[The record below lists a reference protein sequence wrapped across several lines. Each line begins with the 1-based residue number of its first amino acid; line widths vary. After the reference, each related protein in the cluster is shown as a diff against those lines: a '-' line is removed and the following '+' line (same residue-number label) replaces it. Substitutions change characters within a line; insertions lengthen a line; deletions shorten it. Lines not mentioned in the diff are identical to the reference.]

1 MVQPWQPLIKGSDV
15 RSFEHTPGG
24 TVQFAHGD
32 DHGLGTMTVAI
43 SNSPPGGG
51 AAEHRHPCGEVFVVY
66 SGRGVYTV
74 GGVDVIAEPG
84 DLVVVP
90 PHTWHSFRADGDM
103 PLRHIAAYDSA
114 HVDTEF
120 RSGRRT
126 AH

>member
-1 MVQPWQPLIKGSDV
+1 MAQPLQPLIKGSDV
-15 RSFEHTPGG
+15 LSFEHTPGG

-32 DHGLGTMTVAI
+32 DHGLGTMTIAI

-51 AAEHRHPCGEVFVVY
+51 ASEHRHPCGEVFVV
-66 SGRGVYTV
+66 V
-74 GGVDVIAEPG
+74 AEPG

-90 PHTWHSFRADGDM
+90 PHTWHSFRADGDT

-120 RSGRRT
+120 
-126 AH
+126 H